1 MGFLGKLMKHEIR
14 AFVTVLFI
22 LLGMTSEGFPDAS
35 KANIGDIAP
44 NVLEGLAQGDSEKN
58 VKEEKNSTGSETS
71 PGVLEKNTAPEKSK
85 EPSSPFKDFVPS
97 EKIEADK
104 AVDFPVDI

>member
-1 MGFLGKLMKHEIR
+1 MKRKIG

-22 LLGMTSEGFPDAS
+22 LLGMVSSGFPGAP

-44 NVLEGLAQGDSEKN
+44 NVLEGLAQGDPQKR
-58 VKEEKNSTGSETS
+58 VEEKKRPNESETS

-97 EKIEADK
+97 EKIDADK

>member
-1 MGFLGKLMKHEIR
+1 MKRKIG

-22 LLGMTSEGFPDAS
+22 LLGMASSAFPDAS

-58 VKEEKNSTGSETS
+58 VKEEKHSTGSETS

>member
-1 MGFLGKLMKHEIR
+1 MKRKIG

-22 LLGMTSEGFPDAS
+22 LLGMASSGFPDAS
-35 KANIGDIAP
+35 KANIGDVTP
-44 NVLEGLAQGDSEKN
+44 KVLEALAQGDPQKS
-58 VKEEKNSTGSETS
+58 VKEEKSLTGSETA
-71 PGVLEKNTAPEKSK
+71 PGVFKKNNAPEKSK

-97 EKIEADK
+97 EEIDADK